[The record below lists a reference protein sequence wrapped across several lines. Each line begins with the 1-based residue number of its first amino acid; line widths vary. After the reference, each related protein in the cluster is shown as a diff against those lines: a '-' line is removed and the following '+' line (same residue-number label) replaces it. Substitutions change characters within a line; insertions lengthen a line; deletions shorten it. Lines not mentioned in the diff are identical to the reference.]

1 MPRSKYGK
9 LVPKA
14 YGNTFDKLITVVC
27 DVFLVS
33 PEEIWG
39 YRGKERVVW
48 ARMLLYKVMYAK
60 LHNKSEVARVF
71 GKDTGSVING
81 IAKLPLYVEQVA
93 PLKELCAE
101 VGDRLKIKMFSA
113 A

>member
-33 PEEIWG
+33 PEEIW
-39 YRGKERVVW
+39 
-48 ARMLLYKVMYAK
+48 
-60 LHNKSEVARVF
+60 
-71 GKDTGSVING
+71 
-81 IAKLPLYVEQVA
+81 
-93 PLKELCAE
+93 
-101 VGDRLKIKMFSA
+101 
-113 A
+113 